1 MSGDA
6 TQTIDISKVIL
17 ETTNSICSSFLESID
32 SKIYNLLDK
41 MIFIDSSITKDSNFE
56 AIFGTSPTKGI
67 LILAN
72 CLLFAFVLYY
82 CIRLLTA
89 QFSGTENESPGRF
102 FLRVIISAILMNC
115 SLDICNLLINGA
127 NQISSIFISIGSDLF
142 KTQISFQSLIN
153 TLQNASSNNFNIFS
167 LNGILSATLSIS
179 AITLLANFAF
189 RYILVK
195 LLILSAPFA
204 FLCFSNKTTEP
215 FLKSW
220 YRTFLTMLLIQIVIS
235 VLLII
240 PYAILKDHTDQTFN
254 QILLIGSISALLK
267 SSQIVKEFFGGIGI
281 NSNFQAGIS
290 GIKSMFSRWKN
301 ETQILLPI
309 KLWLL

>member
-17 ETTNSICSSFLESID
+17 ETTNSICTSFLESID
-32 SKIYNLLDK
+32 SKIYDLLDK
-41 MIFIDSSITKDSNFE
+41 TIFIDSSITQDSYFE
-56 AIFGTSPTKGI
+56 AIFGTAPTKGV
-67 LILAN
+67 LVLAN
-72 CLLFAFVLYY
+72 CLLIAFVLYY
-82 CIRLLTA
+82 CIRLITS
-89 QFSGTENESPGRF
+89 QFSGAENESPGRF

-115 SLDICNLLINGA
+115 SLELCNILINGA

-142 KTQISFQSLIN
+142 KTEISFQSLIN
-153 TLQNASSNNFNIFS
+153 TLSSTSSKDFNIFS
-167 LNGILSATLSIS
+167 LNGILAATLSIS

-195 LLILSAPFA
+195 LLILTAPFA

-240 PYAILKDHTDQTFN
+240 PYAILKDRADQTFN

-290 GIKSMFSRWKN
+290 GIKSMFTR
-301 ETQILLPI
+301 
-309 KLWLL
+309 